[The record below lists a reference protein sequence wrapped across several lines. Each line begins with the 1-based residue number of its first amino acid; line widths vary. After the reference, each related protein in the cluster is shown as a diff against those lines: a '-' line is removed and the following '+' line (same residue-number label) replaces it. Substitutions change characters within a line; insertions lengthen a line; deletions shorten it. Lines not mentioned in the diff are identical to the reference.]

1 MPKIVAYTSIQGEKD
16 KLRDDILVF
25 SEFSKFKSPVYNAK
39 IPKILA
45 HKFLDCD
52 ISIWVDG
59 NIFLLNEPEF
69 YVKEWL
75 RDADMA
81 IFVHNH
87 AFTIY
92 KEDRYLESMFKNR
105 TPWVQDE
112 VKEQLDYYRSIGI
125 PEDTKMYMGGFIIR
139 RHNLKVAQFNEAWW
153 AEVCRWSQ
161 RDQLSL
167 PVILMQ
173 FPDLKVNF
181 IGGNIKKHHRLRY
194 ENHAHFNT

>member
-1 MPKIVAYTSIQGEKD
+1 MRITAYTSIQGEKD

-25 SEFSKFKSPVYNAK
+25 SEFSKFYSPVMNAK
-39 IPKILA
+39 VYKVLS
-45 HKFLDCD
+45 HKYLDCD

-59 NIFLLNEPEF
+59 NIFLLKEPKF
-69 YVKEWL
+69 YVDRWL
-75 RDADMA
+75 RESDMA

-92 KEDRYLESMFKNR
+92 KEERYLESMFKNR
-105 TPWVQDE
+105 TPWVRDDIR
-112 VKEQLDYYRSIGI
+112 KQLEYYRSIGI

-139 RHNLKVAQFNEAWW
+139 RHTREVERFNEAWW
-153 AEVCRWSQ
+153 AEICRWSQ

-167 PVILMQ
+167 PVVLKQ

-181 IGGNIKKHHRLRY
+181 IGGNIKKHKYLRY
-194 ENHAHFNT
+194 KEHAHFET

>member
-1 MPKIVAYTSIQGEKD
+1 MKVISYTAISGSKD

-25 SEFSKFKSPVYNAK
+25 SEFSKFHSPVMNAK
-39 IPKILA
+39 VPKIIP

-59 NIFLLNEPEF
+59 NIFLLKEPQF
-69 YVKEWL
+69 YVDRWL

-92 KEDRYLESMFKNR
+92 KEERYLESMFKNR
-105 TPWVQDE
+105 TPWVKLE
-112 VKEQLDYYRSIGI
+112 IKKQLEYYRSIGI

-139 RHNLKVAQFNEAWW
+139 RHTKEVERFNEAWF

-167 PVILMQ
+167 PVIIKK
-173 FPDLKVNF
+173 FPELKVNF
-181 IGGNIKKHHRLRY
+181 IGGNIKKHKYLRY
-194 ENHAHFNT
+194 EEHAHFET

>member
-1 MPKIVAYTSIQGEKD
+1 MKVISYTAISGSKD

-25 SEFSKFKSPVYNAK
+25 SEFSKFKSPVMNAK
-39 IPKILA
+39 VPKLLP
-45 HKFLDCD
+45 HKYLDCD
-52 ISIWVDG
+52 VSIWVDG
-59 NIFLLNEPEF
+59 NIFLLKEPQF
-69 YVKEWL
+69 YVDRWL

-92 KEDRYLESMFKNR
+92 KEERYLESMFKNR
-105 TPWVQDE
+105 TPWVKLE
-112 VKEQLDYYRSIGI
+112 IKKQLEYYRSIGI

-139 RHNLKVAQFNEAWW
+139 RHTKEVERFNEAWF

-167 PVILMQ
+167 PVILRQ
-173 FPDLKVNF
+173 FPELKINY
-181 IGGNIKKHHRLRY
+181 IGGNIKKHRFLRY
-194 ENHAHFNT
+194 EEHAHFNT

>member
-1 MPKIVAYTSIQGEKD
+1 MRITAYTAIHGEKD

-25 SEFSKFKSPVYNAK
+25 SEFSKFHSPVYNSK
-39 IPKILA
+39 IYKILP

-52 ISIWVDG
+52 VSIWVDG
-59 NIFLLNEPEF
+59 NIFLLKEPEF
-69 YVKEWL
+69 YVKRWL

-81 IFVHNH
+81 IFMHNH

-92 KEDRYLESMFKNR
+92 KEERYLESMFKNR
-105 TPWVQDE
+105 TPWVIDE
-112 VKEQLDYYRSIGI
+112 VREQLNHYRDIGI

-139 RHNLKVAQFNEAWW
+139 RHAPLVERFNEAWW
-153 AEVCRWSQ
+153 SEICRWSQ

-167 PVILMQ
+167 PVILKK

-181 IGGNIKKHHRLRY
+181 IGGNIKKHKYLRY
-194 ENHAHFNT
+194 EDHAHFKT

>member
-1 MPKIVAYTSIQGEKD
+1 MRVIAYTSIMGEKD

-25 SEFSKFKSPVYNAK
+25 SEFSKFHSPVMNAK
-39 IPKILA
+39 VFKLLP
-45 HKFLDCD
+45 HKYLDCD

-59 NIFLLNEPEF
+59 NIFLLEEPEF
-69 YVKEWL
+69 YVKRWL

-81 IFVHNH
+81 IFMHNH

-92 KEDRYLESMFKNR
+92 KEELYLESMFKNR
-105 TPWVQDE
+105 TPWVKDE
-112 VKEQLDYYRSIGI
+112 VKRQLASYRKIGI
-125 PEDTKMYMGGFIIR
+125 PENTKLYMGGFIIR
-139 RHNLKVAQFNEAWW
+139 RHTPIVERFNEAWW

-167 PVILMQ
+167 PVVLKK

-181 IGGNIKKHHRLRY
+181 IGGNIKKHKFLNY
-194 ENHAHFNT
+194 NEHAHFKT

>member
-1 MPKIVAYTSIQGEKD
+1 MKVISYTAISGSKD

-25 SEFSKFKSPVYNAK
+25 SEFSKFKSPVMNAK
-39 IPKILA
+39 VPKLLP
-45 HKFLDCD
+45 HKYLDCD
-52 ISIWVDG
+52 VSIWVDG
-59 NIFLLNEPEF
+59 NIFLLKEPQF
-69 YVKEWL
+69 YVDRWL

-92 KEDRYLESMFKNR
+92 KEERYLESMFKNR
-105 TPWVQDE
+105 TPWVKLE
-112 VKEQLDYYRSIGI
+112 IKKQLEYYRSIGI

-139 RHNLKVAQFNEAWW
+139 RHTKEVERFNEAWF

-167 PVILMQ
+167 PVIIKK
-173 FPDLKVNF
+173 FPELKVNF
-181 IGGNIKKHHRLRY
+181 IGGNIKKHKYLRY
-194 ENHAHFNT
+194 EEHAHFET

>member
-1 MPKIVAYTSIQGEKD
+1 MPKIIAYTAITNSKD
-16 KLRDDILVF
+16 KLRDDIKVF
-25 SEFSKFKSPVYNAK
+25 TEFSKFKSPVMNAK
-39 IPKILA
+39 IYKLLP

-52 ISIWVDG
+52 VSVWMDG
-59 NIFLLNEPEF
+59 NIFPLNEIEF

-87 AFTIY
+87 RFRIY
-92 KEDRYLESMFKNR
+92 EEMRFLHSMFKTR

-112 VKEQLDYYRSIGI
+112 IKEQLDYYRSSGI
-125 PEDTKMYMGGFIIR
+125 PEDTRMYMGGFIIR
-139 RHNLKVAQFNEAWW
+139 RHNLKVAQFNETWW

-181 IGGNIKKHHRLRY
+181 IGGNLKKHPRLRY
-194 ENHAHFNT
+194 EEHKHFDT